1 MHQDDTSVAEGNSV
15 DDIPEDPEPTT
26 ELSHPKHGTKNF
38 SRANPS
44 DTTHSPSKANRISKH
59 ATFLNT
65 PNDYIIHIIHTQTP
79 QFLTNNPE
87 ESSPNTTSESLETS
101 DTTDNSE
108 DTLEETPHHLTIYTS
123 YGSTHKLFLKSTID
137 WNGLAQAHYTPEIE
151 TITTF
156 LDHNEHY
163 PHLYPSEPLLPNTTE
178 SHSSTLQTFFNS
190 LEKSFPNS
198 DFPTL
203 QKAIDVLALEQG
215 KTATNGAPSFVL
227 LYALRAQI
235 WYSGV
240 TMRDAWVKFQDHG
253 FAICFRGFEG
263 LVREAGRFREGEAE
277 RFGLLLGEEVGGW
290 VEREGER
297 GAELDS
303 SSSSSPSSLITEI
316 FATVLPHIYFEAY
329 GWNQACA
336 MFNAHLGVQIGQC
349 RFRKWIVPVVAERLR
364 LLDQRH
370 TARIRRILKKQ
381 ALRTGVRITPKS
393 FCGVFNEM
401 TGFKVEELVLRDV
414 QNWLV
419 SMGRKDGNA

>member
-65 PNDYIIHIIHTQTP
+65 PNDYIIPIIHTQTP
-79 QFLTNNPE
+79 QFLTNNPG
-87 ESSPNTTSESLETS
+87 ESSPNTTSESLETR
-101 DTTDNSE
+101 DTPDNPE

-123 YGSTHKLFLKSTID
+123 YDSTHKLFLKSTID

-253 FAICFRGFEG
+253 AAAYLFRGLRMESSLCDVQCASG
-263 LVREAGRFREGEAE
+263 CADWPVQVQEVDCAGRGREIKITGSETHGEDQEDTEEAGA
-277 RFGLLLGEEVGGW
+277 
-290 VEREGER
+290 
-297 GAELDS
+297 
-303 SSSSSPSSLITEI
+303 
-316 FATVLPHIYFEAY
+316 
-329 GWNQACA
+329 
-336 MFNAHLGVQIGQC
+336 
-349 RFRKWIVPVVAERLR
+349 
-364 LLDQRH
+364 
-370 TARIRRILKKQ
+370 
-381 ALRTGVRITPKS
+381 
-393 FCGVFNEM
+393 
-401 TGFKVEELVLRDV
+401 
-414 QNWLV
+414 
-419 SMGRKDGNA
+419 KDGSADHAEEFLWGV

>member
-15 DDIPEDPEPTT
+15 DDIPEAPEPTT

-65 PNDYIIHIIHTQTP
+65 PNDYITPIIHTQTP

-123 YGSTHKLFLKSTID
+123 YDSTHKLFLKSTID

-263 LVREAGRFREGEAE
+263 LVREAGRFREGGAE
-277 RFGLLLGEEVGGW
+277 RFGLLLGEEVGGGW
-290 VEREGER
+290 RGRE
-297 GAELDS
+297 S
-303 SSSSSPSSLITEI
+303 
-316 FATVLPHIYFEAY
+316 
-329 GWNQACA
+329 
-336 MFNAHLGVQIGQC
+336 
-349 RFRKWIVPVVAERLR
+349 
-364 LLDQRH
+364 
-370 TARIRRILKKQ
+370 
-381 ALRTGVRITPKS
+381 GVR
-393 FCGVFNEM
+393 N
-401 TGFKVEELVLRDV
+401 
-414 QNWLV
+414 
-419 SMGRKDGNA
+419 